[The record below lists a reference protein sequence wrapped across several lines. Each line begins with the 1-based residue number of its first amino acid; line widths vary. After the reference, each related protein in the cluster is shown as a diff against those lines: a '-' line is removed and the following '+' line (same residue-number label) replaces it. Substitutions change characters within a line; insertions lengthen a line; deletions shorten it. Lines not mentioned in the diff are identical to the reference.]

1 MKSSVL
7 TFRTGIMIFSWG
19 MGEGGEGREG
29 SLEET
34 VHCIRERANELKGHI
49 TFANCVR

>member
-19 MGEGGEGREG
+19 GKGGRGE
-29 SLEET
+29 
-34 VHCIRERANELKGHI
+34 KGAWKRLYI
-49 TFANCVR
+49 VFANVRMS

>member
-19 MGEGGEGREG
+19 GGGRGGGERREPGRDCTLYSRTCE
-29 SLEET
+29 
-34 VHCIRERANELKGHI
+34 
-49 TFANCVR
+49 